1 MLSAFSGLS
10 QNILVGSFLFFV
22 VLLVLTSGTVVVLLV
37 QNSRMKQKMAIFF
50 SGKEAKDLEKV
61 LLDQLKET
69 RALDGE
75 IQELFEISNR
85 LRELGMKSL
94 HKSAVL
100 RFNPFREVGG
110 NQSFTVALLDGKN
123 TGMLISS
130 LHTRE
135 GTRVYAKP
143 VLLGSTDGFPFTD
156 EEKAVI
162 HQAINGKPTVAI

>member
-1 MLSAFSGLS
+1 MLTAFSDLS
-10 QNILVGSFLFFV
+10 QNILIGSFLFFV
-22 VLLVLTSGTVVVLLV
+22 VLGMLTSGTVVVLLV
-37 QNSRMKQKMAIFF
+37 QNSRMKRKMAVFF
-50 SGKEAKDLEKV
+50 SGKEAKDLEKI
-61 LLDQLKET
+61 LIDQLKET

-110 NQSFTVALLDGKN
+110 NQSFTLTLLDGQN
-123 TGMLISS
+123 TGLLISS

-135 GTRVYAKP
+135 GTRIYAKP
-143 VLLGSTDGFPFTD
+143 VLLGNQDGFPFTD

-162 HQAINGKPTVAI
+162 HQAINGKPIVAI